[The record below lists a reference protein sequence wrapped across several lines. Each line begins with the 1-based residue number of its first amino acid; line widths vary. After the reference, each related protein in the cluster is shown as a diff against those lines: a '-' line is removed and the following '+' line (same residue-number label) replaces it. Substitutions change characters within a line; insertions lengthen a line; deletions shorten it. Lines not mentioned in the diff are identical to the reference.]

1 MIQRW
6 KLQKTLISHFTKS
19 LLCLIFFFF
28 CAAQTTNQL
37 RGKHGG
43 RRRSNKKADL
53 SVRPHPAHKDVQR
66 DARPAHTTTTNYTT
80 LRWASNVLQCFCT
93 SHLLSQLS
101 CGSKMLISKHIL
113 YDVQIISPFS
123 YYSVCVCVCVPDPAS
138 LPLQFNEPPPDL
150 LPPELPPK
158 GIRRRQPTTK
168 VRRGEDDI
176 SFALSNSVTLSPS
189 TS

>member
-1 MIQRW
+1 MEASIRDLPLKW
-6 KLQKTLISHFTKS
+6 WFKDENCRKRSSVILPKVFCAWFVFLG
-19 LLCLIFFFF
+19 FFFF

-101 CGSKMLISKHIL
+101 CSSKMLISKHIL

-123 YYSVCVCVCVPDPAS
+123 YYSVCVFQTLHPYLSS
-138 LPLQFNEPPPDL
+138 LMSPHLTSFLLNFPLKAYADGSQQQ
-150 LPPELPPK
+150 
-158 GIRRRQPTTK
+158 R
-168 VRRGEDDI
+168 
-176 SFALSNSVTLSPS
+176 
-189 TS
+189 